1 MVWVRERFGPER
13 VSERRACRVLGQARS
28 TQRRIPQIPKEE
40 AQLVIRMVELASQ
53 YGRYGYRRI
62 TAMLRLRGVEGEPQA
77 RGKALEAGGADGP
90 VQTAETQE
98 TVAP

>member
-13 VSERRACRVLGQARS
+13 VSERRACRVLGQIRT
-28 TQRRIPQIPKEE
+28 TQRRVRQIPKEE
-40 AQLVIRMVELASQ
+40 AQLVTRMVELASQ
-53 YGRYGYRRI
+53 YGRTGYRRI
-62 TAMLRLRGVEGEPQA
+62 TAMLRLRGMEGEPQA
-77 RGKALEAGGADGP
+77 RGKTLETRRAEGP